1 MFPTFFAANAVS
13 VCLLQHCHPGQAR
26 QYTTGEI
33 FGEQAAK
40 KRSNYVASS
49 FGVTILKSHTPNLL
63 PYLGMIYRYLPV
75 SD

>member
-40 KRSNYVASS
+40 KTQQLCGKLLWFNYFEV
-49 FGVTILKSHTPNLL
+49 P
-63 PYLGMIYRYLPV
+63 
-75 SD
+75 